1 MSQFRLQAG
10 HYIWLA
16 VAVLIAM
23 VDLWLRVWSPLP
35 HLDKAWQPAALP
47 EVQPAPVVPAQLIS
61 QLQSYQQAGTADDQN
76 QLTSKKPV
84 DAKQLGDY
92 YLGLYAIYQNKQQ
105 YFAILAVQP
114 AAAAVAGKLQHWG
127 LAQGNTELSVI
138 AIDRSSVTIQQGDET
153 VTLRL
158 FEKKQPP
165 AVAP

>member
-1 MSQFRLQAG
+1 MNRFQLQAG

-16 VAVLIAM
+16 IAMLIAV

-35 HLDKAWQPAALP
+35 HLDKAWQPASLP
-47 EVQPAPVVPAQLIS
+47 EVQQAPVVPAQLIS
-61 QLQSYQQAGTADDQN
+61 QLQSYQQAGPADDQ
-76 QLTSKKPV
+76 QHATSNKPV

-105 YFAILAVQP
+105 YYAILAVQP
-114 AAAAVAGKLQHWG
+114 AAATVSGKLQHWG
-127 LAQGNTELSVI
+127 LAQGNTELSVV
-138 AIDRSSVTIQQGDET
+138 AIDRSSVTIQQGDAT

>member
-1 MSQFRLQAG
+1 MSPFRLQTG
-10 HYIWLA
+10 HYIWLT

-35 HLDKAWQPAALP
+35 HLEKAWQPAALTN
-47 EVQPAPVVPAQLIS
+47 VQPAPVVPAQLIS

-76 QLTSKKPV
+76 QSTSKKPV
-84 DAKQLGDY
+84 DAKQLGAY

-114 AAAAVAGKLQHWG
+114 EASAVAGKLLHWG
-127 LAQGNTELSVI
+127 FAEGNTELSVV

>member
-1 MSQFRLQAG
+1 MSQFRLHSG

-16 VAVLIAM
+16 MAVLIALG
-23 VDLWLRVWSPLP
+23 DLWFRVWSPLP
-35 HLDKAWQPAALP
+35 HLEKAWEPAALP
-47 EVQPAPVVPAQLIS
+47 EVKQAPAVPAQLIS
-61 QLQSYQQAGTADDQN
+61 QLQIYHQASPADEQQQA
-76 QLTSKKPV
+76 TSKKPV

-114 AAAAVAGKLQHWG
+114 AAATTAGKLQHWG
-127 LAQGNTELSVI
+127 LAQGNSELSVI